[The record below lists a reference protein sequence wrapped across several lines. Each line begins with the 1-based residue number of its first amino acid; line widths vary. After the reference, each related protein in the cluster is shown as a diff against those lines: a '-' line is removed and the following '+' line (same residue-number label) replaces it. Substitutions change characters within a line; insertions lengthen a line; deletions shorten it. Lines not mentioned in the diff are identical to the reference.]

1 MVVVTV
7 GCNVRSGRWWA
18 PALSTHATPICPY
31 KAASPPFYLALWSA
45 TPPPPGV
52 VYGVIKLLL
61 YSSLDNLV
69 GVRLLFTLHRQSS
82 RHRVMHDC
90 SMLQTLIVVLYQT
103 LRPKH
108 CFQTPIV
115 TFSFS
120 VSYFHRLLYPFR
132 KIITQSL
139 SCCFAII
146 ISKVR

>member
-1 MVVVTV
+1 MNRVRSGTFNNLQPTRLRLSCTTLSDEMRRDRICMSIRGPGPGPGGRAGTAARVPYMVVVTV

-31 KAASPPFYLALWSA
+31 KAASPPPPFYLALWSA

-82 RHRVMHDC
+82 RH
-90 SMLQTLIVVLYQT
+90 
-103 LRPKH
+103 
-108 CFQTPIV
+108 
-115 TFSFS
+115 
-120 VSYFHRLLYPFR
+120 
-132 KIITQSL
+132 
-139 SCCFAII
+139 A
-146 ISKVR
+146 